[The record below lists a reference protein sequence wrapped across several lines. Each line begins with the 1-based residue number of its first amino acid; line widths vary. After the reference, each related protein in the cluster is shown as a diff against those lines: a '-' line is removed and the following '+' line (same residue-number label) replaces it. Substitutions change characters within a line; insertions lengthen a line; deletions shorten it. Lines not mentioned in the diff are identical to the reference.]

1 MLRINL
7 FLFVPFL
14 FLVHVTSAVS
24 VFAYFSGSS
33 PKRFAPSVPLRQKST
48 NIQTAPIRGTK
59 PTKIHHPRR
68 LVSCSLLTVTA
79 KKGISVTRPKTAV
92 IKRKLPPPW
101 KEAISIPITTTPI
114 SVYKSWNN
122 QNSLGRARPEKV
134 AYLLVTQPI
143 TKSIL
148 SADNTIFVSQE

>member
-1 MLRINL
+1 MLRNL
-7 FLFVPFL
+7 FLLVPFL

-33 PKRFAPSVPLRQKST
+33 PKRFAPLRQKST

-59 PTKIHHPRR
+59 PIKIHHPRR

-79 KKGISVTRPKTAV
+79 KKGISVTRPKTAI

-114 SVYKSWNN
+114 SV
-122 QNSLGRARPEKV
+122 
-134 AYLLVTQPI
+134 
-143 TKSIL
+143 
-148 SADNTIFVSQE
+148 